1 MQFILPLTLIATFAG
16 LAAIAQ
22 AVPTS
27 APDKPLPEKRG
38 KPIVTFDKL
47 FRAAD
52 TDGDGALSKAE
63 AEGGGMN
70 RIVQYFDRLDAN
82 KDGKVTREEMRAL
95 VRSRVMT

>member
-27 APDKPLPEKRG
+27 TPDKPLPENRN

-52 TDGDGALSKAE
+52 TDGDGALTKAE
-63 AEGGGMN
+63 AESGKMD
-70 RIVQYFDRLDAN
+70 RIVQHFDRLDVN
-82 KDGKVTREEMRAL
+82 KDGKVSREEMRAL